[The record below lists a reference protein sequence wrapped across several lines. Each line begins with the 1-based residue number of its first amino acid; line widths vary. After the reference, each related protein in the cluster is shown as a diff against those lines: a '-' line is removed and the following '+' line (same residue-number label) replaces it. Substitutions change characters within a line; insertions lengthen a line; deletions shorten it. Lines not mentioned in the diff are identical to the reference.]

1 MKAMNEIEF
10 IKEQGPKEELEE
22 WDRLQKN
29 ALEEYNAT
37 REHAPDIELYT
48 DNLNTNQSWMDYT
61 FSSIGT

>member
-10 IKEQGPKEELEE
+10 IKEQCPKEELEE

-37 REHAPDIELYT
+37 RENAPDIELYT

-61 FSSIGT
+61 FNSLGK